1 LQVLLLYDFIVI
13 AMPTK
18 ALQTVAKPSK
28 KPPAKLSKKPPAK
41 PPKKLIE
48 EPIEAFN
55 ESLPEFS
62 RSERVQLA
70 YKAWKESEG
79 AISIRQA
86 ARTYGINY
94 TTLLGRTKGALS
106 QEASRQVRQ
115 RLSVGEE
122 EALQSWLLQLNKW
135 GWPARINQL
144 EAMAI
149 ELLRAKGDMEELGI
163 HWTRSFL
170 SRHPDL
176 KKKFVVGLD
185 KERSLAQNPDI
196 ITN

>member
-1 LQVLLLYDFIVI
+1 
-13 AMPTK
+13 MPTK

-28 KPPAKLSKKPPAK
+28 KPPAK

-48 EPIEAFN
+48 ELIEAFN

-94 TTLLGRTKGALS
+94 TTLLRRTKGALS

-115 RLSVGEE
+115 RLSVG
-122 EALQSWLLQLNKW
+122 
-135 GWPARINQL
+135 
-144 EAMAI
+144 
-149 ELLRAKGDMEELGI
+149 
-163 HWTRSFL
+163 
-170 SRHPDL
+170 
-176 KKKFVVGLD
+176 
-185 KERSLAQNPDI
+185 
-196 ITN
+196 